1 MKKII
6 LSFVTIISFFSCSSN
21 PNEVEK
27 ANLEGNWISKD
38 YQEHIET
45 NHSPKQV
52 LMDIA
57 FYTTELV
64 VDTKR
69 FKDSLVVYNGQKERA
84 NLPFKRVGDT
94 LKLKINGEVIT
105 NLVYS
110 KADNSLS
117 FVDQKLNRV
126 FRFVRADS
134 LDLDKSYEMPIAFP
148 TIVNKATIV
157 GKFDLYENN
166 AKQQIVEFT
175 KFGGIKGWEKYGTFS
190 VGVNDDAMSVF
201 EGDLITCFG
210 AKESNFFAFDATKKD
225 TITFHNVSM
234 DNKTK
239 QIYKENVQ
247 VLLVRRK

>member
-1 MKKII
+1 MEKNI
-6 LSFVTIISFFSCSSN
+6 LSIITILALFSCSSN
-21 PNEVEK
+21 SSEIEK
-27 ANLEGNWISKD
+27 VNLEGNWISKEYRD
-38 YQEHIET
+38 HIET

-64 VDTKR
+64 LDTKR

-94 LKLKINGEVIT
+94 LKLKINSESIS
-105 NLVYS
+105 NLIYS
-110 KADNSLS
+110 KEDNSLS
-117 FVDQKLNRV
+117 FVDHKLNRV

-134 LDLDKSYEMPIAFP
+134 ADLDKSYEIPIAFP

-166 AKQQIVEFT
+166 DKQQIVEFT
-175 KFGGIKGWEKYGTFS
+175 KFGTIKGWGKYGTFS
-190 VGVNDDAMSVF
+190 IGVNDDAMSVF
-201 EGDLITCFG
+201 DGDLITCFG